1 MNPAESRTRRLTA
14 PSIAALT
21 AAALVAGCGGSGS
34 AGSSGA
40 DGNTLTLWTHNAGN
54 AAEYDVVK
62 KIVKDFNASQ
72 STYKVKIQAFPQ
84 GSYNDSVVA
93 AASAKKLPCVLDVDG
108 PNVPNWA
115 WGGYLAPLDLSTGKV
130 AVKDQL
136 PSTVATYQDKTY
148 AFGFYDVA
156 LTLYSRKSVL
166 NEYGIRVPTFDKPW
180 TKNEFM
186 DALAKIKEGGT
197 FKNTLDLGTG
207 DPGEWWPY
215 AYSPML
221 QSFGGDL
228 INRSDYKTAKGTL
241 NGEKAVEWGKWFRS
255 LVTKGYAPQKS
266 GKSPADDFRNGKTAI
281 QWDGSWSA
289 QANVDK
295 FGSDLAILPP
305 VDFGNGPKIGGAS
318 WQWGMSSTCSNK
330 EGAQAYLNFS
340 RQTKYFVD
348 FAKATNTIPA
358 TNAAAQQVK
367 GYEAGGRFNIFLKAA
382 QQFAV
387 VRPVTPAY
395 PYISTVF
402 AKTARD
408 ILAGADVKG
417 ALDQA
422 AGEID
427 NNLSSNGYYA
437 TGS

>member
-1 MNPAESRTRRLTA
+1 MESRTRRLA
-14 PSIAALT
+14 VSSLAALT
-21 AAALVAGCGGSGS
+21 AAVLVAGCAGGGST
-34 AGSSGA
+34 GSSGA
-40 DGNTLTLWTHNAGN
+40 DGDTLTLWTHNAGN
-54 AAEYDVVK
+54 AAEYGVVK
-62 KIVKDFNASQ
+62 QIVKDFNASQ
-72 STYKVKIQAFPQ
+72 GKYKVKIQAFPQ

-93 AASAKKLPCVLDVDG
+93 AASARKLPCLLDVDG

-115 WGGYLAPLDLSTGKV
+115 WGGYLAPLDLSQGEV

-136 PSTVATYQDKTY
+136 PGTVAMYRDKTY

-166 NEYGIRVPTFDKPW
+166 KEYGIRIPTFDKPW
-180 TKNEFM
+180 TRTEFM
-186 DALAKIKEGGT
+186 DGLAKIKAGDT
-197 FKNTLDLGTG
+197 FKNTVDFGTS

-215 AYSPML
+215 AYSPIL

-228 INRSDYKTAKGTL
+228 IDRSDYKTAKGAL

-255 LVTKGYAPQKS
+255 MVTKGYAPQKS
-266 GKSPADDFRNGKTAI
+266 SKSPADDFRNGRTAI

-295 FGSDLAILPP
+295 FGDDLAILPP
-305 VDFGNGPKIGGAS
+305 VDFGDGPKIGGAS

-348 FAKATNTIPA
+348 FAEATGTIAA
-358 TNAAAQQVK
+358 TDAAAQQVK
-367 GYEAGGRFNIFLKAA
+367 GYETGGRFDIFLKAA
-382 QQFAV
+382 REFAV

-402 AKTARD
+402 AKTAWD
-408 ILAGADVKG
+408 IMAYADVKG

-422 AGEID
+422 VSQID
-427 NNLSSNGYYA
+427 NNLSANNYS

>member
-1 MNPAESRTRRLTA
+1 MTA
-14 PSIAALT
+14 T
-21 AAALVAGCGGSGS
+21 VLVAGCGGSAGT
-34 AGSSGA
+34 GSSGA

-54 AAEYDVVK
+54 AAEYGVVQQ
-62 KIVKDFNASQ
+62 IVKDFNASQ
-72 STYKVKIQAFPQ
+72 SKYKVKIQAFPQ
-84 GSYNDSVVA
+84 DSYNDSVVA
-93 AASAKKLPCVLDVDG
+93 AASAKKLPCILDVDG

-130 AVKDQL
+130 AVKEQL
-136 PSTVATYQDKTY
+136 PSTVGTYQNKTY

-166 NEYGIRVPTFDKPW
+166 NKYGIRVPTIDKPW
-180 TKNEFM
+180 TKGEFM
-186 DALAKIKEGGT
+186 AALAKLKASGKFSYPLELATG
-197 FKNTLDLGTG
+197 NT
-207 DPGEWWPY
+207 GEWWPY

-228 INRSDYKTAKGTL
+228 IDRSDYKTAKGAL
-241 NGEKAVEWGKWFRS
+241 NGDKAIEWGKWFRS
-255 LVTKGYAPQKS
+255 LVTQGYTAQKS
-266 GKSPADDFRNGKTAI
+266 GKSPNDDFLNGKSAI
-281 QWDGSWSA
+281 SWDGSWSA
-289 QANVDK
+289 AGDAAK
-295 FGSDLAILPP
+295 LGDDLAILPP
-305 VDFGNGPKIGGAS
+305 VDFGEGPKIGGAS

-348 FAKATNTIPA
+348 FAKATNTLPA
-358 TNAAAQQVK
+358 TDAAAAQVP
-367 GYEAGGRFNIFLKAA
+367 GYKPGDKFNFFVQEAQK
-382 QQFAV
+382 FAV

-402 AKTARD
+402 TKTAQD

-417 ALDQA
+417 ALDEAVSQ
-422 AGEID
+422 ID
-427 NNLSSNGYYA
+427 NNLKTNNYY

>member
-1 MNPAESRTRRLTA
+1 MASRTRHLACASVATL
-14 PSIAALT
+14 AAT
-21 AAALVAGCGGSGS
+21 ALVASCASANAGSGS
-34 AGSSGA
+34 GSSG
-40 DGNTLTLWTHNAGN
+40 DTITLWTHNAGN
-54 AAEYDVVK
+54 AAEYGVVQQ
-62 KIVKDFNASQ
+62 IVKDFNDGQ
-72 STYKVKIQAFPQ
+72 SKYKVKIQAFPQ

-115 WGGYLAPLDLSTGKV
+115 WGGYLAPLDLSKGQV

-136 PSTVATYQDKTY
+136 PSTVGRYQGKTY
-148 AFGFYDVA
+148 ASGFYDVA

-166 NEYGIRVPTFDKPW
+166 KKYDIRVPTLDKPW
-180 TKNEFM
+180 TKAEFT
-186 DALAKIKEGGT
+186 DALAKLKASGK
-197 FKNTLDLGTG
+197 FKNALDLGTG

-228 INRSDYKTAKGTL
+228 IDRSTYKTAKGAL

-255 LVTKGYAPQKS
+255 MVTDGYAPQKS
-266 GKSPADDFRNGKTAI
+266 SKSPGDDFRNGKTAI

-289 QANVDK
+289 QANIDK
-295 FGSDLAILPP
+295 FGGDLAILPP
-305 VDFGNGPKIGGAS
+305 VDFGDGPKIGGAS

-330 EGAQAYLNFS
+330 EGAQAYLNFA

-348 FAKATNTIPA
+348 FAKATGTIPA
-358 TNAAAQQVK
+358 TNAAAKQVK
-367 GYEAGGRFNIFLKAA
+367 GYEAGGQFNVFLKEA
-382 QQFAV
+382 QKFAV

-402 AKTARD
+402 SKTAMD

-422 AGEID
+422 VSQID
-427 NNLSSNGYYA
+427 NNLSTSGYS

>member
-1 MNPAESRTRRLTA
+1 MESRTRRLA
-14 PSIAALT
+14 VSSIAALA

-34 AGSSGA
+34 TGSSGA

-54 AAEYDVVK
+54 AAEYGVVK
-62 KIVKDFNASQ
+62 QVVKDFNASQ
-72 STYKVKIQAFPQ
+72 SKYKVKIQAFPQ

-93 AASAKKLPCVLDVDG
+93 AASAKKLPCLLDVDG

-115 WGGYLAPLDLSTGKV
+115 WGGYLAPLDLSKGQV

-136 PSTVATYQDKTY
+136 PSTVATYKGKTY
-148 AFGFYDVA
+148 GFGFYDVA
-156 LTLYSRKSVL
+156 LTMYSRKSVL
-166 NEYGIRVPTFDKPW
+166 KKYDIRIPTLDKPW
-180 TKNEFM
+180 TKDEFS
-186 DALAKIKEGGT
+186 DALAKLKASGK

-215 AYSPML
+215 AYSPLL

-228 INRSDYKTAKGTL
+228 IDRSAYKTAKGAL
-241 NGEKAVEWGKWFRS
+241 NGENAVEWGKWFRS
-255 LVTKGYAPQKS
+255 MVTKGYAPQKS
-266 GKSPADDFRNGKTAI
+266 SKSPADDFRNGKTAI

-289 QANVDK
+289 QANTDK

-305 VDFGNGPKIGGAS
+305 VDFGDGPKIGGAS
-318 WQWGMSSTCSNK
+318 WQWGMSSTCANK

-348 FAKATNTIPA
+348 FAKATNTIAA
-358 TNAAAQQVK
+358 TDAAAQQVK
-367 GYEAGGRFNIFLKAA
+367 GYETGGQFNIFLKEA
-382 QQFAV
+382 QKFAV

-402 AKTARD
+402 SKTAMD
-408 ILAGADVKG
+408 IMAGADVKG

-422 AGEID
+422 VSQID
-427 NNLSSNGYYA
+427 NNLATNNYS

>member
-1 MNPAESRTRRLTA
+1 MESRTRRLA
-14 PSIAALT
+14 VSSLAALT
-21 AAALVAGCGGSGS
+21 AAVLVAGCAGGGST
-34 AGSSGA
+34 GSSGA
-40 DGNTLTLWTHNAGN
+40 DGDTLTLWTHNAGN
-54 AAEYDVVK
+54 AAEYGVVK
-62 KIVKDFNASQ
+62 QIVKDFNASQ
-72 STYKVKIQAFPQ
+72 GKYKVKIQAFPQ

-93 AASAKKLPCVLDVDG
+93 AASARKLPCLLDVDG

-115 WGGYLAPLDLSTGKV
+115 WGGYLAPLDLSQGEV

-136 PSTVATYQDKTY
+136 PGTVAMYQDKTY

-166 NEYGIRVPTFDKPW
+166 KEYGIRIPTFDEPW
-180 TKNEFM
+180 TRTEFM
-186 DALAKIKEGGT
+186 DGLAKIKAGDT
-197 FKNTLDLGTG
+197 FKNTVDFGTS

-215 AYSPML
+215 AYSPIL

-228 INRSDYKTAKGTL
+228 IDRSDYKTAKGAL

-255 LVTKGYAPQKS
+255 MVTKGYAPQKS
-266 GKSPADDFRNGKTAI
+266 SKSPADDFRNGRTAI

-289 QANVDK
+289 QAHVDK
-295 FGSDLAILPP
+295 FGDDLAILPP
-305 VDFGNGPKIGGAS
+305 VDFGDGPKIGGAS

-348 FAKATNTIPA
+348 FAEATGTIAA
-358 TNAAAQQVK
+358 TDAAAQQVK
-367 GYEAGGRFNIFLKAA
+367 GYETGGRFDIFLKAA
-382 QQFAV
+382 REFAV

-408 ILAGADVKG
+408 IMAGADVKG

-422 AGEID
+422 VSQID
-427 NNLSSNGYYA
+427 NNLSTNNYS